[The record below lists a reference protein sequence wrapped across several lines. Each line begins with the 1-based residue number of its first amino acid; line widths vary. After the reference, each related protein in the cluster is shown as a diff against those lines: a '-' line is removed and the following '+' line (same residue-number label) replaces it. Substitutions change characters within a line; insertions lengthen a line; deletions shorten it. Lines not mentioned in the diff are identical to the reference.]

1 MPTAAFTTVGCKVN
15 QYETQRIL
23 ETFEE
28 AGFRVVPFDA
38 PADVYVINSCSVTS
52 IAEGKSRYTIRRA
65 SRANPAAVIIATG
78 CAAQMAV
85 NQGEALAGVHVVV
98 PNAEKMDTLRYLF
111 KAYPGYARAA
121 YLNPRPDRCSA
132 PAFQGRTRATLKIQD
147 GCNVFCTYCSIP
159 YTRPY
164 MRSRPYRE
172 VLEEAQRLAG
182 MGYREAVLTG
192 VLIGAYGPETGSG
205 GPCFEG
211 LVELLAERS
220 GLERIRISSIEMRQV
235 TFRLMKALAAGTVV
249 PHLHIPLQSGDDD
262 VLRDMNRPYGGAD
275 FRRLCEVLYD
285 VVPDLSI
292 TTDVMVGFPTETDER
307 FASSVRVCEEV
318 AFLKGHIFRFSP
330 RQGTPAAEWGD
341 PVPAAEKQSRSEN
354 LMDVTA
360 RTGEAHIRRFL
371 GRSLRVL
378 VECKSTKTGLLG
390 GFTDNYIEVHFA
402 GPSSLV
408 RQTCFVTLGDVR
420 GGVAYGE
427 LAVPEA

>member
-1 MPTAAFTTVGCKVN
+1 
-15 QYETQRIL
+15 
-23 ETFEE
+23 
-28 AGFRVVPFDA
+28 
-38 PADVYVINSCSVTS
+38 
-52 IAEGKSRYTIRRA
+52 
-65 SRANPAAVIIATG
+65 
-78 CAAQMAV
+78 
-85 NQGEALAGVHVVV
+85 
-98 PNAEKMDTLRYLF
+98 
-111 KAYPGYARAA
+111 
-121 YLNPRPDRCSA
+121 
-132 PAFQGRTRATLKIQD
+132 
-147 GCNVFCTYCSIP
+147 
-159 YTRPY
+159 
-164 MRSRPYRE
+164 
-172 VLEEAQRLAG
+172 
-182 MGYREAVLTG
+182 
-192 VLIGAYGPETGSG
+192 
-205 GPCFEG
+205 
-211 LVELLAERS
+211 
-220 GLERIRISSIEMRQV
+220 
-235 TFRLMKALAAGTVV
+235 MKALAAGTVV

-330 RQGTPAAEWGD
+330 RQGT
-341 PVPAAEKQSRSEN
+341 RSEN